1 MKNSA
6 RSIAKII
13 LEGFDKHYLVFR
25 TNSQLAKSKFE
36 KSEYSGIRELLSERI
51 SFYDLRVKETS
62 SSLEAKYGNEIKEN
76 LFWPE
81 VKKAYIM
88 LLTEHKQPELAE
100 SFFNSIATQVL
111 ARIYFQNHDYPGIPV
126 QLILLT

>member
-1 MKNSA
+1 MMTSSA
-6 RSIAKII
+6 ESIAKII
-13 LEGFDKHYLVFR
+13 LEGFDKHYLAFR

-36 KSEYSGIRELLSERI
+36 NSEYSGIRELLSERI

-62 SSLEAKYGNEIKEN
+62 TVLDLKYGDKIKEN

-88 LLTEHKQPELAE
+88 LLTDHKQPELAE
-100 SFFNSIATQVL
+100 SFFNLIAT
-111 ARIYFQNHDYPGIPV
+111 
-126 QLILLT
+126 